1 MKKSFVLYIDNYEPI
16 KLLTLVQK
24 GQLLDYMFRYNLGIE
39 IDIDDPV
46 LKMAF
51 SFFEQTFIR
60 DNKKW
65 NDTAE
70 RNRKN
75 GSKGGRPIKND
86 SNNLDDNPK
95 NPEEPSGLL
104 DNPENP
110 VGARK
115 AVSVSVSVSGI
126 GSGIDIKEK
135 DLLSDSPES
144 DKKEKIISIK
154 KNQVQQVFEKD
165 IVEFVTGFQKAVF
178 ENNGAKA
185 PRVTDALIKSG
196 SDSIDKLIRLDGFSK
211 QVVFDS
217 IRWAYKDSFW
227 SNKVF
232 SLSGIR
238 EKGKSGLT
246 KFQNIVNA
254 KESKPQ
260 NQRFADDAPVY
271 KRLDDYPKEFG
282 VNK

>member
-115 AVSVSVSVSGI
+115 AVSVSVSV
-126 GSGIDIKEK
+126 
-135 DLLSDSPES
+135 
-144 DKKEKIISIK
+144 
-154 KNQVQQVFEKD
+154 
-165 IVEFVTGFQKAVF
+165 
-178 ENNGAKA
+178 
-185 PRVTDALIKSG
+185 
-196 SDSIDKLIRLDGFSK
+196 
-211 QVVFDS
+211 
-217 IRWAYKDSFW
+217 
-227 SNKVF
+227 
-232 SLSGIR
+232 
-238 EKGKSGLT
+238 
-246 KFQNIVNA
+246 IVNGFVIFIVMVLLYYLYIVDS
-254 KESKPQ
+254 EGTCSSLPCLWLKPG
-260 NQRFADDAPVY
+260 RRTVAS
-271 KRLDDYPKEFG
+271 RCC
-282 VNK
+282 